1 MGQVKNLEFVQAFF
15 IHKWSFGLRRRFTR
29 KRLKRGMICLKKRL
43 KRGMICLKKRLLQ
56 ESLVP
61 EDFSLCDDVG
71 QKTFLEGMSCA
82 RKFSWG
88 DVLGQKTFL
97 ERMFGP
103 ACFRPE
109 NFS

>member
-15 IHKWSFGLRRRFTR
+15 IHKWDLRF
-29 KRLKRGMICLKKRL
+29 KKTFHEETIKEGDDL
-43 KRGMICLKKRLLQ
+43 FKRLLQ

-71 QKTFLEGMSCA
+71 QKTFLEGMFCV
-82 RKFSWG
+82 RKIF
-88 DVLGQKTFL
+88 LGGC
-97 ERMFGP
+97 FG
-103 ACFRPE
+103 PE

>member
-1 MGQVKNLEFVQAFF
+1 MYKLFF
-15 IHKWSFGLRRRFTR
+15 IHKWDLRF
-29 KRLKRGMICLKKRL
+29 KKTFHEETIKEGDDL
-43 KRGMICLKKRLLQ
+43 FKRLLQ